1 MSTPMIYVEF
11 VGDLTTEGV
20 DAMDHLL
27 STGTD
32 ACSTTK
38 PIAISLKRLKVTRW
52 NAVLALAKRCGFYRK
67 HGRDVVLLGKRSTR
81 LLLMSVEPTLT
92 WIDDR
97 KELSICRHVIV
108 ANRARTEAHAA
119 A

>member
-11 VGDLTTEGV
+11 VGDLTTDGV
-20 DAMDHLL
+20 DAMDQLL
-27 STGTD
+27 SNGTD
-32 ACSTTK
+32 ACTTTK

-67 HGRDVVLLGKRSTR
+67 HGREVVLLGKRSTR
-81 LLLMSVEPTLT
+81 LLFTSIEPTLT

-97 KELSICRHVIV
+97 KDISVCRHVIV
-108 ANRARTEAHAA
+108 ANRARTQAHAA
-119 A
+119 